1 MTIEFEYWWLLVLPL
16 FFTLG
21 WIAARVDIKQLIAES
36 TALPAAYFKGL
47 NFLISNQYDKAIEAF
62 SEAMQANTDSLEL
75 HFALGSL
82 FRRTGETDRAINMHL
97 NLLDKKELTDNQRS
111 AVKAELAQDYLK
123 AGLYDRAEE
132 LFKGLNDTRYRQP
145 ALHALQEIYV
155 REREWTRAI
164 ETATEL
170 ERLSG
175 VSFRIQIAQYYCELA
190 MNDIIAQK
198 LDTARIQLH
207 KALDANKNCVRANVL
222 LGDLEA
228 STGAHKAAISHWKRI
243 EYQQPEY
250 LGLIA
255 NKMLKSFRA
264 LEPEPDKPEPGI
276 PEPGIPDSGKPEPG
290 KPEQNQS
297 ELGDQLKQ
305 GLAQL
310 NMYIETYKLPS
321 LMSALYEA
329 TLVEEGAEKAA
340 KLARNE
346 LIRQPSLT
354 TLDQLLQARAMADE
368 TIVADNKQNNNQ
380 DIQLMQQTVRNAIG
394 NRTAYHCDQCGF
406 RAKQHHWQCPACNAW
421 ESLPAEPSEWLSREM
436 TIKKK

>member
-1 MTIEFEYWWLLVLPL
+1 MTVEFEYWWLLLLPL

-21 WIAARVDIKQLIAES
+21 WIAARVDIKQLLSES

-47 NFLISNQYDKAIEAF
+47 NFLISDQHDKAVEAF

-97 NLLDKKELTDNQRS
+97 NLLDKKELTPNQRS

-132 LFKGLNDTRYRQP
+132 LFKGLDDTRYRQP
-145 ALHALQEIYV
+145 SLNALLQIYV
-155 REREWTRAI
+155 REREWSQAI

-175 VSFRIQIAQYYCELA
+175 VPFRKEIAQYYCELA

-198 LDTARIQLH
+198 PDAARNLLH
-207 KALDANKNCVRANVL
+207 MALDANKSCIRANVL
-222 LGDLEA
+222 LGDIEVNQ
-228 STGAHKAAISHWKRI
+228 GAHQAAISHWKKI
-243 EYQQPEY
+243 EFQKPQY

-255 NKMLKSFRA
+255 GKMLKSYRA
-264 LEPEPDKPEPGI
+264 
-276 PEPGIPDSGKPEPG
+276 SG
-290 KPEQNQS
+290 
-297 ELGDQLKQ
+297 QLTD

-310 NMYIETYKLPS
+310 NTYLDTYKLPT
-321 LMSALYEA
+321 LMSVLYEA
-329 TLVEEGAEKAA
+329 TLTEEGPDKAA

-346 LIRQPSLT
+346 LIRKPNLT
-354 TLDQLLQARAMADE
+354 TLDLLLQARAMADE
-368 TIVADNKQNNNQ
+368 TKKTVKNLGNTQ
-380 DIQLMQQTVRNAIG
+380 DIQLMQQTVKNAIG
-394 NRTAYHCDQCGF
+394 DRAAYHCDQCGF
-406 RAKQHHWQCPACNAW
+406 RAKLYHWQCPACNAW
-421 ESLPAEPSEWLSREM
+421 ESLPAEPSEAISREM
-436 TIKKK
+436 TIKK

>member
-1 MTIEFEYWWLLVLPL
+1 MTIDFEYWWLLVLPL

-21 WIAARVDIKQLIAES
+21 WIAARVDIKQLISES

-47 NFLISNQYDKAIEAF
+47 NFLISDQHDKAVEAF
-62 SEAMQANTDSLEL
+62 SEAIQANTDSLEL

-97 NLLDKKELTDNQRS
+97 NLLDKKELTPNQRS

-132 LFKGLNDTRYRQP
+132 LFKGMSDSRYRQP
-145 ALHALQEIYV
+145 ALNALLEIYV
-155 REREWTRAI
+155 REREWTRAV

-175 VSFRIQIAQYYCELA
+175 VPFRVQIAQYYCELA
-190 MNDIIAQK
+190 MNDIIAQQ
-198 LDTARIQLH
+198 LDAARNQLLA
-207 KALDANKNCVRANVL
+207 ALNANKNCVRANVL

-228 STGAHKAAISHWKRI
+228 STGAHQAAISHWKRI

-255 NKMLKSFRA
+255 SKMLKSYRA
-264 LEPEPDKPEPGI
+264 L
-276 PEPGIPDSGKPEPG
+276 DSEHGG
-290 KPEQNQS
+290 
-297 ELGDQLKQ
+297 QLKQ
-305 GLAQL
+305 GLTQL
-310 NMYIETYKLPS
+310 NAYLETYKLPS
-321 LMSALYEA
+321 LMSALYEV
-329 TLVEEGAEKAA
+329 TLAEEGAEKAA

-368 TIVADNKQNNNQ
+368 TTSVAKKQSNNQ

-394 NRTAYHCDQCGF
+394 SRAAYHCDQCGF

-421 ESLPAEPSEWLSREM
+421 ESLPAEPSEALSREM

>member
-1 MTIEFEYWWLLVLPL
+1 MTVEFEYWWLLILPL

-21 WIAARVDIKQLIAES
+21 WIAARVDIRQLLSES
-36 TALPAAYFKGL
+36 TTLPAAYFKGL
-47 NFLISNQYDKAIEAF
+47 NFLISDQHDKAVEAF

-97 NLLDKKELTDNQRS
+97 NLLDKKELTANQKN
-111 AVKAELAQDYLK
+111 AVQAELAQDYLK

-132 LFKGLNDTRYRQP
+132 LFKGLNETRYRQP
-145 ALHALQEIYV
+145 ALHALLEIYV
-155 REREWTRAI
+155 REREWAQAI

-175 VSFRIQIAQYYCELA
+175 IPFRQEVAQYYCELA
-190 MNDIIAQK
+190 MNALIAQNH
-198 LDTARIQLH
+198 DEARAQLNL
-207 KALDANKNCVRANVL
+207 ALDANKNCVRANVL

-228 STGAHKAAISHWKRI
+228 STGSHQAAISYWKRI

-255 NKMLKSFRA
+255 SKMLKSYRA
-264 LEPEPDKPEPGI
+264 
-276 PEPGIPDSGKPEPG
+276 S
-290 KPEQNQS
+290 
-297 ELGDQLKQ
+297 DQLKV
-305 GLAQL
+305 GLADL
-310 NMYIETYKLPS
+310 NAYLETYKLTS
-321 LMSALYEA
+321 LMSVLYEA
-329 TLVEEGAEKAA
+329 TLTEEGAEKAA

-368 TIVADNKQNNNQ
+368 TKKQSNNQ

-394 NRTAYHCDQCGF
+394 NRAAYHCDQCGF

-421 ESLPAEPSEWLSREM
+421 ESLPAEPSEAVSREM
-436 TIKKK
+436 TLKKLYT